1 MTQKGR
7 ILIVVL
13 LLFTMLACQR
23 PSNILT
29 EEIFTTTAKKQV
41 EIAKKQAET
50 VNLVNTFK
58 IVDVSSII
66 FSQEEGNAGEIYWPT
81 FQRRLITIPENQ
93 AVFDKMDV
101 VAQAFDSEF
110 RAAEKAKIT
119 PQLLEL
125 AKTEAQQLA
134 ELPEI
139 ADLEKATR
147 LKTMRLV
154 GESIPVEENISNI
167 GSAPIGLLRGYSLA
181 LLSKGLLKEATG
193 DKVAAESAMQSAIAL
208 GQHFAQDANY
218 LHYVNGMSVVLSG
231 CLSLRQF
238 YERENNN
245 EKKQAVEKI
254 EKEVADQ
261 LGNLSQLTAVDPD
274 KRNFNVID
282 GLGFLDEGVSV
293 LATLATSENVA
304 PGLRARAITSLFS
317 GYTFRYEMVKRSGR
331 PIDTAEYASP
341 SDVRLQA
348 LTQVASSPN
357 KALSQMA
364 NNAKQVLEKM
374 KAQSNAE
381 RAKYWVEFTK
391 PKG

>member
-1 MTQKGR
+1 MTQKSR

-13 LLFTMLACQR
+13 LLFTMLACQK

-29 EEIFTTTAKKQV
+29 EEIFTTTSKKQV
-41 EIAKKQAET
+41 ETAKKQAET
-50 VNLVNTFK
+50 INLANSFN
-58 IVDVSSII
+58 IIDVSSII
-66 FSQEEGNAGEIYWPT
+66 FPQEEGDAAEIYWQN
-81 FQRRLITIPENQ
+81 FQRRLITNQENQ
-93 AVFDKMDV
+93 AIFDKIDI

-110 RAAEKAKIT
+110 RAGENAKIT
-119 PQLLEL
+119 PKILEL

-134 ELPEI
+134 ELSEI
-139 ADLEKATR
+139 VDIEKATK
-147 LKTMRLV
+147 LKNMQLV
-154 GESIPVEENISNI
+154 GSIIPIGENINNT
-167 GSAPIGLLRGYSLA
+167 GAAPAGLIRGYTLA
-181 LLSKGLLKEATG
+181 LLSKGLLKETSG
-193 DKVAAESAMQSAIAL
+193 DKAAAESAMQSVIAL
-208 GQHFAQDANY
+208 GQHFVKDANY
-218 LHYVNGMSVVLSG
+218 LHYVTGMSTILCG
-231 CLSLRQF
+231 CVSLRQF

-254 EKEVADQ
+254 EKEIVDQ
-261 LGNLSQLTAVDPD
+261 LSNIGQLTAVDPD

-293 LATLATSENVA
+293 LASLATNESVA
-304 PGLRARAITSLFS
+304 PGIRARAITSLFS

-331 PIDTAEYASP
+331 PIDSAEYANP

-348 LTQVASSPN
+348 LTQAASSPN

-374 KAQSNAE
+374 KSQTNAE